1 MKTQIKKLYNLMLQN
16 QIMRGAYNPEVAAR
30 FQMDLFLNT
39 IKGQEQYAEQLIQ
52 DEIEDVIKAGNA
64 LA

>member
-1 MKTQIKKLYNLMLQN
+1 MLQN